1 MMLLLLWVQD
11 TKVHLSFTCWLMQEL
26 PEQLLGTVRFSRL
39 DLAAGWYLD
48 VDSGRL
54 WRSREE
60 SVAAKSKETVSAG

>member
-1 MMLLLLWVQD
+1 M
-11 TKVHLSFTCWLMQEL
+11 SFFCGLVQEL
-26 PEQLLGTVRFSRL
+26 PERLLGTVRFSRL

-60 SVAAKSKETVSAG
+60 AAAAKSKEPVSAG